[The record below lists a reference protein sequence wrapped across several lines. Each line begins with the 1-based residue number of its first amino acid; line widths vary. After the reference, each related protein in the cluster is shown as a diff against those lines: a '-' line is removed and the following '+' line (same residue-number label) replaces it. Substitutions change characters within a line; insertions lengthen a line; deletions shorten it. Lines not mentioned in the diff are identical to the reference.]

1 MLVSLALLW
10 LPWDPESPNPTKH
23 IEKQPELTRRQTL
36 LDLIGLVRVLQD
48 ERVQEPLAPELQLDV
63 LALGGFLEA
72 GA

>member
-1 MLVSLALLW
+1 MPVSLVLRW
-10 LPWDPESPNPTKH
+10 LAQSPEPIKH